1 MTNSKNSTNNSSK
14 SDELYA
20 IAETSGQQFW
30 FEVNRYYDIDRLNA
44 KEKDKITLEKV
55 LLLKDNDSITIG
67 KPYVKDAKI
76 ELEVVSH
83 KRDKKILVYKMR
95 PKKKT
100 RRKMGHRQELTRV
113 MVKSI
118 KIGKSVPKS
127 SSKKEETVKKETKPK
142 SEKSTNLTIL
152 MAHKK
157 GTGSTRNGR
166 DSNSKRLGVKAYGG
180 EKVTAGS
187 ILIRQRGTSFLPGI
201 NVGKGKDDTLFALKE
216 GTVSFESIKRNLRN
230 RKRVNIV
237 I

>member
-1 MTNSKNSTNNSSK
+1 MTNSKNSSNNSSK
-14 SDELYA
+14 DELYA

-44 KEKDKITLEKV
+44 KEKDKLTLEKV
-55 LLLKDNDSITIG
+55 LLVKDKDSITVG

-118 KIGKSVPKS
+118 TLGKSAPKS
-127 SSKKEETVKKETKPK
+127 SVKKETVKKETKPK
-142 SEKSTNLTIL
+142 SEKTTN
-152 MAHKK
+152 
-157 GTGSTRNGR
+157 
-166 DSNSKRLGVKAYGG
+166 
-180 EKVTAGS
+180 
-187 ILIRQRGTSFLPGI
+187 
-201 NVGKGKDDTLFALKE
+201 
-216 GTVSFESIKRNLRN
+216 
-230 RKRVNIV
+230 
-237 I
+237 

>member
-1 MTNSKNSTNNSSK
+1 MTNSKKSSDNSPK

-30 FEVNRYYDIDRLNA
+30 FEVDRYYDIDRLNA
-44 KEKDKITLEKV
+44 KEKDRIIIEKV
-55 LLLKDNDSITIG
+55 LLLKDKENIKVG

-118 KIGKSVPKS
+118 TIGESFLKS
-127 SSKKEETVKKETKPK
+127 SVNKETKPK
-142 SEKSTNLTIL
+142 TEKSTT
-152 MAHKK
+152 
-157 GTGSTRNGR
+157 
-166 DSNSKRLGVKAYGG
+166 
-180 EKVTAGS
+180 
-187 ILIRQRGTSFLPGI
+187 
-201 NVGKGKDDTLFALKE
+201 
-216 GTVSFESIKRNLRN
+216 
-230 RKRVNIV
+230 
-237 I
+237 

>member
-1 MTNSKNSTNNSSK
+1 MTTSKKSPNNSSK
-14 SDELYA
+14 DNELYA

-55 LLLKDNDSITIG
+55 LLLKDKNSITIG

-118 KIGKSVPKS
+118 KIGKSAPKS
-127 SSKKEETVKKETKPK
+127 SSKSEETLKKETKPK
-142 SEKSTNLTIL
+142 SEKSTN
-152 MAHKK
+152 
-157 GTGSTRNGR
+157 
-166 DSNSKRLGVKAYGG
+166 
-180 EKVTAGS
+180 
-187 ILIRQRGTSFLPGI
+187 
-201 NVGKGKDDTLFALKE
+201 
-216 GTVSFESIKRNLRN
+216 
-230 RKRVNIV
+230 
-237 I
+237 

>member
-1 MTNSKNSTNNSSK
+1 MTNSKNSTHNSSK
-14 SDELYA
+14 SNELYA

-55 LLLKDNDSITIG
+55 LLLKDKNSITIG
-67 KPYVKDAKI
+67 QPYIKDAKI

-118 KIGKSVPKS
+118 SVVKSSPKS
-127 SSKKEETVKKETKPK
+127 SSKKEVVKKEPKPK
-142 SEKSTNLTIL
+142 SEKSTN
-152 MAHKK
+152 
-157 GTGSTRNGR
+157 
-166 DSNSKRLGVKAYGG
+166 
-180 EKVTAGS
+180 
-187 ILIRQRGTSFLPGI
+187 
-201 NVGKGKDDTLFALKE
+201 
-216 GTVSFESIKRNLRN
+216 
-230 RKRVNIV
+230 
-237 I
+237 

>member
-1 MTNSKNSTNNSSK
+1 MTNSKKSSNNSK
-14 SDELYA
+14 NNELYA

-55 LLLKDNDSITIG
+55 LLLKDKNSITIG

-118 KIGKSVPKS
+118 SVGKSAPKS
-127 SSKKEETVKKETKPK
+127 SSKKETTKKETKPK
-142 SEKSTNLTIL
+142 SEKSKN
-152 MAHKK
+152 
-157 GTGSTRNGR
+157 
-166 DSNSKRLGVKAYGG
+166 
-180 EKVTAGS
+180 
-187 ILIRQRGTSFLPGI
+187 
-201 NVGKGKDDTLFALKE
+201 
-216 GTVSFESIKRNLRN
+216 
-230 RKRVNIV
+230 
-237 I
+237 